1 MSSNT
6 KDRDRLLYCERDSS
20 SDTEDYVD
28 SDDRRRRV
36 FKTRMSYGPSA
47 TPKPC
52 LVQRQNSANG
62 RSDSRSNSI
71 STSTPKQ
78 SCQNNSPR

>member
-1 MSSNT
+1 MSNNT
-6 KDRDRLLYCERDSS
+6 KDRDRLICCDRDSS

-36 FKTRMSYGPSA
+36 FKNRMSYGSSA

-52 LVQRQNSANG
+52 LVQRQNSGA
-62 RSDSRSNSI
+62 RSDSKTNGSNS
-71 STSTPKQ
+71 KQ
-78 SCQNNSPR
+78 SLQSNSPR